1 MHFCLFI
8 NLTGVVRDVDSN
20 VNAAYH
26 ELKLKEK
33 EEKYIIIIKVRT
45 QNVKGIALRLKLF
58 EVQFGSVSNANH

>member
-20 VNAAYH
+20 VYAAYH

-33 EEKYIIIIKVRT
+33 EEKYIIIKVRT